1 MFLKIHHKN
10 IPPQKIYV
18 TFNYRIVLI
27 NSGEAKLRL
36 LRRGR
41 SDELFLLFFFLVVEP
56 SFDEEGGGGMIG
68 GDGPHIRRP
77 LRLRNM

>member
-1 MFLKIHHKN
+1 M
-10 IPPQKIYV
+10 
-18 TFNYRIVLI
+18 VLAA
-27 NSGEAKLRL
+27 GDAKSKLL

-41 SDELFLLFFFLVVEP
+41 SEELFLLFLVLGVVVLAVP
-56 SFDEEGGGGMIG
+56 FDEDGGGGMSG